1 MMFAPKP
8 RDLRAWSLSAAVLP
22 GLVLTAEA
30 PAQSGVSTGIAAC
43 ASIASDQERLAC
55 YDRAAGHIAVSPAA
69 LPDPE
74 PEHSTMTASAVP
86 DSGQSE
92 PALASAAAAPSSRID
107 QVWGFEP
114 DSSRYLIALHRP
126 NFFQLARY
134 SDRPNNAPFEE
145 LFDVLGTSDAERQ
158 RTEAEFQLSFKA
170 RLWATDDRRLGV
182 WAAYTQKSQW
192 QVYNE
197 DLSRPFRETNY
208 EPELFV
214 SYRPDISFGDVHWR
228 LFNFGYNHQS
238 NGRAD
243 PLSRSW
249 DRLTAEF
256 GFERGDF
263 ALLVRP
269 WYVVDEG
276 GDDNPDIT
284 DYYGYGDLT
293 GIYKWRGHSFS
304 LMGRGNPGTGKGAVR
319 FTWTTPPLLGPLRGY
334 VDAFSGYG
342 ESMID
347 YNWYQNSIGIGVSL
361 NGLLDRPGQRD

>member
-1 MMFAPKP
+1 MSVPTP
-8 RDLRAWSLSAAVLP
+8 TGLRTRPLAAAVLL
-22 GLVLTAEA
+22 GLVLNGYA
-30 PAQSGVSTGIAAC
+30 PAQSGASADIAAC
-43 ASIASDQERLAC
+43 ASIASDQARLAC
-55 YDRAAGHIAVSPAA
+55 YDRAAGHIAISPTA

-74 PEHSTMTASAVP
+74 PEASTVTASALP

-92 PALASAAAAPSSRID
+92 PALASAAAAPYSRID
-107 QVWGFEP
+107 QAWGFEP

-145 LFDVLGTSDAERQ
+145 LFDVLGTDDAERQ

-170 RLWATDDRRLGV
+170 RLWSTDDRRLGV

-192 QVYNE
+192 QVFNE
-197 DLSRPFRETNY
+197 DISRPFRETNY
-208 EPELFV
+208 EPELIV

-243 PLSRSW
+243 PISRSW
-249 DRLTAEF
+249 DRLIAEF

-263 ALLVRP
+263 AVLLRP
-269 WYVVDEG
+269 WYVIDEG
-276 GDDNPDIT
+276 GDDNPNIT

-293 GIYKWRGHSFS
+293 AIYNWRGHSFS

-347 YNWYQNSIGIGVSL
+347 YDWYQNSIGIGVAL
-361 NGLLDRPGQRD
+361 NSLLDRPGQRD